1 MGQMKNFSDLYEK
14 TTSVIQR
21 RKMGRR
27 MARLQKL
34 SSFQF
39 KKKKAALKMRSPAKL
54 HQIARKKLIQKY
66 RDKFYPQYKEMSV
79 QQRVVVDQKIMQKF
93 GKKIDILSKRL
104 AKKLKGEE
112 SKRIQIARQRLK
124 SK

>member
-1 MGQMKNFSDLYEK
+1 MKNFGDLYEK

-79 QQRVVVDQKIMQKF
+79 QQRVVVCLLYTSPSPRD
-93 GKKIDILSKRL
+93 LSTSRMPSS
-104 AKKLKGEE
+104 A
-112 SKRIQIARQRLK
+112 
-124 SK
+124 

>member
-1 MGQMKNFSDLYEK
+1 MKNFGDLYEK

-54 HQIARKKLIQKY
+54 HQIARKKLIHKY

-112 SKRIQIARQRLK
+112 SKRIQTARQRLK

>member
-1 MGQMKNFSDLYEK
+1 MGQMKNFGDLYEK

-112 SKRIQIARQRLK
+112 SKRIQTARQRLK

>member
-1 MGQMKNFSDLYEK
+1 MKNFSDLYEK

-54 HQIARKKLIQKY
+54 HQIARKKLFQKY

-112 SKRIQIARQRLK
+112 SKRIQKARQRLK

>member
-1 MGQMKNFSDLYEK
+1 MGQTKNFSDLYEK

>member
-1 MGQMKNFSDLYEK
+1 MKNFGDLYEK

-112 SKRIQIARQRLK
+112 SKRIQTARQRLK

>member
-1 MGQMKNFSDLYEK
+1 MKNFGDLYEK

-39 KKKKAALKMRSPAKL
+39 KKKKAALKMSSPAKL

-112 SKRIQIARQRLK
+112 SKRIQTARQRLK

>member
-1 MGQMKNFSDLYEK
+1 
-14 TTSVIQR
+14 
-21 RKMGRR
+21 
-27 MARLQKL
+27 
-34 SSFQF
+34 
-39 KKKKAALKMRSPAKL
+39 MRSPAKL

>member
-1 MGQMKNFSDLYEK
+1 MKNFSDLYEK